1 MEGKDA
7 STSLAD
13 DLKELNLERP
23 VTKALKSTEE
33 LEQLTVDEK
42 LSDIERA
49 VYLLSSGQEVQRISV
64 INNLPDLLRD
74 SHADCMRRVVPKVR

>member
-23 VTKALKSTEE
+23 VTKALKVN
-33 LEQLTVDEK
+33 LHGMLRF
-42 LSDIERA
+42 LSRLLYAQTLKKGSLQYVA
-49 VYLLSSGQEVQRISV
+49 VKFPSFSNLKNSVSSRFSRNIQ
-64 INNLPDLLRD
+64 
-74 SHADCMRRVVPKVR
+74 